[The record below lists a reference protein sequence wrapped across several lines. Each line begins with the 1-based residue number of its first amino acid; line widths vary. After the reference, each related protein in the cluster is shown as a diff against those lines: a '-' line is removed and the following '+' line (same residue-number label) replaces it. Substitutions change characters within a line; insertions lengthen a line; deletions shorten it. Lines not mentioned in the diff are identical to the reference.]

1 MRLNS
6 VNYPKTRKLINELNL
21 DEANNVKVYG
31 YRRNEDLNQNVRNK
45 EFIDAI
51 TIDIEVE
58 RVKNDV
64 SKKKK
69 YSSETKH
76 DWLSIRTRGSP
87 KVLYNLMKNLTPA
100 QMKDIIDTRF
110 GSMIGIAS
118 KEIPI
123 KVGHFVVD
131 NFNDDSMKLKLS
143 NGVISITPKL
153 VYKVLGVP
161 LGGEDINRINR
172 LRSEDVMTL
181 EWHSQFSQRVDNVGQ
196 ANQLL
201 DTLMKTKIENLY
213 WCKYV
218 CMCLKMSKINWI
230 RDGENSYYSG
240 PLTALTLD
248 SKMDKLDQKVTLLK
262 LTVEDLEFEFSNS
275 LVDHPNSSRL
285 KDIKAK
291 YNGIIQNTDLS
302 DFAYAIKDNSI
313 HHESQYGNNEE
324 QMFVKGTHEEKEE
337 EILKKDLIEVNV
349 LKVIKADSMAEKSTQ
364 DDIGN
369 EYRENEMII
378 INKDEDE
385 FNVFNAES
393 EIDVL
398 KEDIKQDIKD
408 ASIRV
413 QPKREPSI
421 TWYLKSHFQVR
432 GSALNTYAN
441 TLSQTE
447 VLTADTLFMM
457 DDETDPM

>member
-1 MRLNS
+1 
-6 VNYPKTRKLINELNL
+6 
-21 DEANNVKVYG
+21 
-31 YRRNEDLNQNVRNK
+31 
-45 EFIDAI
+45 
-51 TIDIEVE
+51 
-58 RVKNDV
+58 
-64 SKKKK
+64 
-69 YSSETKH
+69 
-76 DWLSIRTRGSP
+76 
-87 KVLYNLMKNLTPA
+87 
-100 QMKDIIDTRF
+100 
-110 GSMIGIAS
+110 
-118 KEIPI
+118 
-123 KVGHFVVD
+123 
-131 NFNDDSMKLKLS
+131 
-143 NGVISITPKL
+143 
-153 VYKVLGVP
+153 
-161 LGGEDINRINR
+161 
-172 LRSEDVMTL
+172 
-181 EWHSQFSQRVDNVGQ
+181 
-196 ANQLL
+196 
-201 DTLMKTKIENLY
+201 
-213 WCKYV
+213 
-218 CMCLKMSKINWI
+218 
-230 RDGENSYYSG
+230 
-240 PLTALTLD
+240 
-248 SKMDKLDQKVTLLK
+248 MDKLDQKVTLLK

-385 FNVFNAES
+385 FNVFNEFKQFFRAES

-457 DDETDPM
+457 DDETDPIKYGAQLTLCAALPLFPFLILQDLKAQLQDKGIVISELKKLIEKLKGKSVDTKFETSSVIRQPNAFKS